1 MTREMFKL
9 NLKNTFFWIG
19 AGIVLVTH
27 FMLLREGLPQ
37 ALIQQHAMFNL
48 GAGIAIIVSRFMK

>member
-1 MTREMFKL
+1 MKV
-9 NLKNTFFWIG
+9 NLKNILFLIG

-27 FMLLREGLPQ
+27 VILFREGLPQ

-48 GAGIAIIVSRFMK
+48 GAVAAIVISRFMK